1 MKVSWAS
8 WAYPKSSKSLTKNG
22 VSKNGGTQ
30 KWMVSKGH
38 LIKMDDDWGY
48 PFFRKPPFEY
58 HGDLDPTSEV
68 SYLPRGSPQS
78 SRRTSCPRRCR
89 AHRRTSLI
97 TWTRLGATYGCCSM
111 AVESAGKHGLKHRV
125 SPVRIGLQYG
135 LTTKNGGLN
144 GGSKIKNRASTS
156 KMGCLLKSWY
166 LEKLRASK
174 QLVVTVV
181 NS

>member
-1 MKVSWAS
+1 MGV
-8 WAYPKSSKSLTKNG
+8 PKNG
-22 VSKNGGTQ
+22 WFLRDN
-30 KWMVSKGH
+30 

-48 PFFRKPPFEY
+48 PFFMKPPFEY
-58 HGDLDPTSEV
+58 HGDLDPTSV
-68 SYLPRGSPQS
+68 SYPRGSPQS